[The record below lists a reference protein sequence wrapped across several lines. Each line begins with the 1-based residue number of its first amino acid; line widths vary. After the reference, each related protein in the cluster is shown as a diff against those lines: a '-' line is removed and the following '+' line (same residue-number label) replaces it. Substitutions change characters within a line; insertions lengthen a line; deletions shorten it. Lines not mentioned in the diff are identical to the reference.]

1 MQELKAHYGKSLKE
15 RYELATTKT
24 QEARYRAELGSKS
37 GRWARPMFKIDGMGA
52 VREAGAGIVKR
63 GGEKGKKEKEK
74 ERVRERG
81 TKVQQQL
88 RKMRKPPAS
97 VLGKRGRG
105 DLGGPDWEEEERVVQ
120 RVRRSG
126 HFVSVGVVE
135 EAASDEVTGVEEG
148 GMQPEVE
155 DSEEKEEEAD
165 DGTVVAEGS
174 EMQLGVEEDAGEE
187 PAADEELASEAE
199 AEAGAEAESQEL
211 QAVSSQMAQLAVND
225 GLEDLERMMA
235 AMSIGGGE
243 GEGEGELSVVLP
255 LLSMAEKESYR
266 VCFFFLDVGSR

>member
-1 MQELKAHYGKSLKE
+1 MKELKAHYGKSLKE
-15 RYELATTKT
+15 RYELANTKT

-74 ERVRERG
+74 EKERVRERG

-105 DLGGPDWEEEERVVQ
+105 ELEGPDWEEEERVVQ

-126 HFVSVGVVE
+126 NFVSVGVAE
-135 EAASDEVTGVEEG
+135 EVSDEATGVEEG
-148 GMQPEVE
+148 GVQPEVE
-155 DSEEKEEEAD
+155 GSEEKEEEAD
-165 DGTVVAEGS
+165 DGMVVAEWS
-174 EMQLGVEEDAGEE
+174 EMQLGVEEDTDEE
-187 PAADEELASEAE
+187 PAVEEELASEAE
-199 AEAGAEAESQEL
+199 AETEAEAESQEL
-211 QAVSSQMAQLAVND
+211 QAVSSQMAQLAVDD
-225 GLEDLERMMA
+225 GLGDLERMMA

-243 GEGEGELSVVLP
+243 GELSAVLP

-266 VCFFFLDVGSR
+266 VCFFFLNVGSG

>member
-1 MQELKAHYGKSLKE
+1 ME

-105 DLGGPDWEEEERVVQ
+105 ELGGPDWEEEERVVQ
-120 RVRRSG
+120 RVRRRG

-135 EAASDEVTGVEEG
+135 EAVLDEAAGVEEG

-155 DSEEKEEEAD
+155 GSEEKEEEAD
-165 DGTVVAEGS
+165 DGMVVAEGS
-174 EMQLGVEEDAGEE
+174 EMQLGVEEDGGEE
-187 PAADEELASEAE
+187 PAVEEELASEAE
-199 AEAGAEAESQEL
+199 AEAEAESPEL
-211 QAVSSQMAQLAVND
+211 QDVSSQMAQLAVDD
-225 GLEDLERMMA
+225 GLGDLERMMA
-235 AMSIGGGE
+235 AMSISG
-243 GEGEGELSVVLP
+243 GEGEGELSAVLP

-266 VCFFFLDVGSR
+266 VCFFF